1 MAGQRL
7 VQVGLDVSAKKFDA
21 TFQVRGK
28 PFTESHTY
36 DNDPEGHVYFLGK
49 LSRLMGNGR
58 AEVCFESTGAY
69 SLDIALLL
77 HGTDDVGVMVVNP
90 RQISN
95 FRDARGERNKSDR
108 KDSELALVFLQCMG
122 FSAWAAPSAERI
134 KLRYLARRIA
144 DLVKLQTQEKNRLH
158 AAEAARDTPE
168 LVRKDIRQHLE
179 ELAARIE
186 TLRREALTLVK
197 GSQEMNQYYR
207 LMISVKGIAD
217 VSAIK
222 ILSELLVIPAG
233 LKSKQWVAWAGLDPV
248 IYESGTSVHKKP
260 RISKRGSAHLR
271 EALYM
276 PALSAA
282 NHDPNVRAFYQELQA
297 RGKVKMLALSA
308 VMRKLLHSLYGML
321 KHGKP
326 FDGEKFRKLA
336 A

>member
-1 MAGQRL
+1 MEPRL
-7 VQVGLDVSAKKFDA
+7 VQVGLDISAKNFDA

-28 PFTESHTY
+28 LTTESHTY

-49 LSRLMGNGR
+49 LSRLMGKGT
-58 AEVCFESTGAY
+58 AEVCFESTGVY

-77 HGTDDVGVMVVNP
+77 HGTEDVGVMVVNP
-90 RQISN
+90 RQISK
-95 FRDARGERNKSDR
+95 FRDALGERTKSDR
-108 KDSELALVFLQCMG
+108 KDSELALIFLQRMG
-122 FSAWAAPSAERI
+122 FQGWEAPAEERI
-134 KLRYLARRIA
+134 NLRYLARRIA

-158 AAEAARDTPE
+158 AAEATRDIPE
-168 LVRKDIRQHLE
+168 LVRKDIRQHLQE
-179 ELAARIE
+179 IEGRIE
-186 TLRREALTLVK
+186 ALRRDALALVK
-197 GSQEMNQYYR
+197 GSEEMKRCYR
-207 LMISVKGIAD
+207 LLISVKGIAD

-222 ILSELLVIPAG
+222 ILSELLVIPKG
-233 LKSKQWVAWAGLDPV
+233 LTSKQWVAWAGLDPV

-260 RISKRGSAHLR
+260 RTSKRGSAHLR

-282 NHDPNVRAFYQELQA
+282 NHDPNVRAFYEELQA
-297 RGKVKMLALSA
+297 RGKAKKLALTA
-308 VMRKLLHSLYGML
+308 VMRKLLHSIHGML